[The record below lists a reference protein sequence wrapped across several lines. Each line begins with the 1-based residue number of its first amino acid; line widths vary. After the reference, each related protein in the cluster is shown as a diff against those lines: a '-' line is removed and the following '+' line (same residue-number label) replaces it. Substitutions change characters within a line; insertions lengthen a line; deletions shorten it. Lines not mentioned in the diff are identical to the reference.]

1 MNLHEDAE
9 LATTVPAG
17 ADASENRALFA
28 GDTGVLPLEVRR
40 VLCQLVAGPSLD
52 ASRHAMLWPVLLRY
66 ETTLRS
72 QLCELF
78 LELVVDR
85 EAGVAFVRQADTGEL
100 DTPVLLRSLPLTFI
114 DTVLLLY
121 LRQQLLEGEAQGR
134 RAVVEEAALI
144 DALSVYE
151 KNFSTDRAG
160 FAKRVAAAIGKMRES
175 HVLER
180 LRGSDERYE
189 VSPTLKL
196 LFPAEDVQA
205 LAQVY
210 RELRGVDGVI
220 QEGVDEQ

>member
-9 LATTVPAG
+9 LVAAMPAVSDVAVKG
-17 ADASENRALFA
+17 ALFE

-40 VLCQLVAGPSLD
+40 ALCQLLAGPSID
-52 ASRHAMLWPVLLRY
+52 AGRHATLWPVLLRY

-85 EAGVAFVRQADTGEL
+85 ESGVAFVRQAETGEL
-100 DTPVLLRSLPLTFI
+100 DTPILLRSSPLTFI
-114 DTVLLLY
+114 DTVLLLH

-134 RAVVEEAALI
+134 RAVVEEGTLV

-180 LRGSDERYE
+180 LRGSEDRYE

-196 LFPAEDVQA
+196 LFSAEDVQA
-205 LAQVY
+205 LTQVY
-210 RELRGVDGVI
+210 RELRGAEVVL
-220 QEGVDEQ
+220 QEGADEQ

>member
-1 MNLHEDAE
+1 MVPPVVDAT
-9 LATTVPAG
+9 AKG
-17 ADASENRALFA
+17 ALFE

-40 VLCQLVAGPSLD
+40 VLCQLLAGPSID
-52 ASRHAMLWPVLLRY
+52 AGRHATLWPVLLRY
-66 ETTLRS
+66 EASLHS

-78 LELVVDR
+78 LQLVIDR

-114 DTVLLLY
+114 DTVLLLH

-134 RAVVEEAALI
+134 RAVVEEGALI

-151 KNFSTDRAG
+151 KNVSTDRAG
-160 FAKRVAAAIGKMRES
+160 FAKRVAAAIGKLRES

-180 LRGSDERYE
+180 LRGSEDRYE

-196 LFPAEDVQA
+196 LFCAEDVQA
-205 LAQVY
+205 LTQVY
-210 RELRGVDGVI
+210 RELRGADTLL
-220 QEGVDEQ
+220 QEGADEQ